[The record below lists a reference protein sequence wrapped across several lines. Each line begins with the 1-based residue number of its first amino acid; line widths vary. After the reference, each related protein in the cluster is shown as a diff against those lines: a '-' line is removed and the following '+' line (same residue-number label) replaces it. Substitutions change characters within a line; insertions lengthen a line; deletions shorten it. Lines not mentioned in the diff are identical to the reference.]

1 MHGLWQGLLSLDQR
15 FEKLTFLLEPKS
27 MCKLYQGSHMKKSDV
42 VLHSLRIRN
51 WKKRYSTLQTK
62 NIGPRLKPL
71 ARFWPFSWSSLYCGS
86 ACWQP
91 TINLT
96 PRRSIDMLYWFVQL
110 LSLIV
115 GKCDITAQNQLINH
129 TSFMYIYISLSLE
142 CLLHTTKTFRLLKYS

>member
-27 MCKLYQGSHMKKSDV
+27 MCKLYQGSHEKEWRCS
-42 VLHSLRIRN
+42 
-51 WKKRYSTLQTK
+51 
-62 NIGPRLKPL
+62 
-71 ARFWPFSWSSLYCGS
+71 PFSPHKKLKKKIQYAANKEHWTTFEALSPFLTFLLIQLVLWFRVLAAHHKLDTQEIHWYALLVCS
-86 ACWQP
+86 ASFPDC
-91 TINLT
+91 
-96 PRRSIDMLYWFVQL
+96 
-110 LSLIV
+110 V